1 MVSLEEAI
9 EDTSFSLQNLT
20 PVYKR
25 IVLSIKEINWLDV
38 IYYDLRIGY
47 AVIDSKL
54 DCTGVLLPG
63 RGSNKSRI
71 SFSFLIESNELVNL
85 ECSDKIVEN
94 ILIKTIQDCLG
105 YNVFK
110 PIKEVKIGGKYRHYC
125 GEEFIVKNISQH
137 TDHDEK
143 LVNYQKIGE
152 EEIWSRPIET
162 FTDGRFQPMD

>member
-9 EDTSFSLQNLT
+9 ENKSPSLQNVA

-25 IVLSIKEINWLDV
+25 IILSIKEINWLGI
-38 IYYDLRIGY
+38 IYYNLRIGH

-54 DCTGVLLPG
+54 DCIGILLPG
-63 RGSNKSRI
+63 KRSNRPRI
-71 SFSFLIESNELVNL
+71 SFSFLIENNEIKDL
-85 ECSDKIVEN
+85 ECSNNIVKN
-94 ILIKTIQDCLG
+94 IITNTIQDCLG
-105 YNVFK
+105 YSDFK
-110 PIKEVKIGGKYRHYC
+110 PIKDVKIGGVYRHYD
-125 GEEFIVKNISQH
+125 GEEFIVENISQH

-162 FTDGRFQPMD
+162 FTDGRFQLMD